1 MKDLILS
8 ILNIFRYTGRI
19 ISIVRNTIVNT
30 VFLFILAI
38 ICLSFFISP
47 DETVKENSVLHLK
60 LHGDIV
66 EDRKNSAPI
75 DDLIEEALGME
86 QQPREIVLQDIL
98 TAIYSAADDP
108 SINVILLDFKGL
120 GRAGLNQ
127 MQDIGKALNT
137 FKEYGK
143 SVIAAQ
149 DYYTQKHYYLA
160 SYADTIVLNPMGGVE
175 LHGFG
180 VYPLYFKEALDKL
193 QVNYHVFRVGTYK
206 SAIEPITRNSMSD
219 EARSQNSS
227 WLNTL
232 WANYIEDVERQRG
245 LSPDTLTDYIENIE
259 ANLIKTRGD
268 TALMALENRLVDK
281 LFTREEFNQYL
292 TTMNLG
298 FSPNLVTM
306 DDYLKITAPSQQP
319 ETIENNGISVI
330 IAEGTIIGGD
340 QPAGVIGS
348 ESLGDQ
354 LRDAR
359 EDDSIKGV
367 VLRINSGGGSA
378 FASEIIRQEIL
389 EIKKA
394 GKPFVVSMGTMA
406 ASGGYWIS
414 ADADQIWASPNTI
427 TGSIGIF
434 GAIPTFE
441 RTLARVGIRSDG
453 VGTTSMSSGMNLT
466 QPLTPTLAQ
475 TIQLTVDNG
484 YDRFLTIVHN
494 GRNISRADLS
504 LIGEGRVFSG
514 EQAKELKLVDELGS
528 LDEAIEATAQLAG
541 LDSFVPVYSKRKSSM
556 RDQILSHLTSAMATH
571 FPDVFLSPAVK
582 SLYNLFRNELPDFAL
597 MDDPH
602 GIYARAMLQ
611 LSL

>member
-38 ICLSFFISP
+38 IGLSFFISP

-245 LSPDTLTDYIENIE
+245 LSPDTLSDYIENIE

-319 ETIENNGISVI
+319 ETVENNGISVI

-541 LDSFVPVYSKRKSSM
+541 LDSFVPVFSKRKSSM